1 MLPGEPG
8 ALAAPVATEPT
19 RAVARVSIVIPVYN
33 EQQLIREIVRRAL
46 DAPLPPGWEREVVIV
61 DDGSDDGTT
70 QLLGQTR
77 FPENVRV
84 FSSLINHG
92 KGSAL
97 RAGFKLAT
105 GDIVLIQD
113 GDLEYDPIENYQ
125 RLLEPFADPAVKVVY
140 GSRFLE
146 RWYPEDMALANWS
159 ANLLLT
165 GLARLLF
172 GVRITDEATA
182 FKVFRRELLDVLPLE
197 CRRFE
202 FCPEFL
208 AKVSKRGVRITE
220 VPISYRGRNRLQ
232 GKKIRLSDGVQA
244 VYTLLKWRLLP

>member
-1 MLPGEPG
+1 MPCSKTGSSEA
-8 ALAAPVATEPT
+8 ALAP
-19 RAVARVSIVIPVYN
+19 RAASTVSIVIPVYN
-33 EQQLIREIVRRAL
+33 EKQLIREIVSRAL
-46 DAPLPPGWEREVVIV
+46 EAPLPESWQREIVIV

-70 QLLGQTR
+70 QLLAHAP

-84 FSSLINHG
+84 FSSLVNHG

-105 GDIVLIQD
+105 GDVILIQD
-113 GDLEYDPIENYQ
+113 GDLEYDPIENYA
-125 RLLEPFADPAVKVVY
+125 RLLEPFADPAVEVVY

-146 RWYPEDMALANWS
+146 RWYPQDMALANWS
-159 ANLLLT
+159 ANWLLT

-172 GVRITDEATA
+172 GARITDEATA
-182 FKVFRRELLDVLPLE
+182 YKVFRRELLNGLPLE

-208 AKVSKRGVRITE
+208 AKISKRGVRITE
-220 VPISYRGRNRLQ
+220 VPVSYRGRNRLQ
-232 GKKIRLSDGVQA
+232 GKKIGVWDGIQA